1 MKMKKLCAS
10 LLCLVMLAGVLPFSA
25 FALDAGVYTASVVTS
40 YYNPDT
46 GNVDDGG
53 TANAALGDGMCRS
66 ATAKTGLVEKDAE
79 GNIWVTIRL
88 LLQSN
93 CKDVAFYTRTGYDTY
108 SQVSYDIMAE
118 DSAND
123 SIDYRF
129 KVSDAGVKI
138 KGTMYVTPMGRD
150 VLWYLY
156 VDTSTLAS
164 GSGDFEVSIDVS
176 EPEATPSPSKPST
189 PATPSPAEPSVP
201 ATTSPTSPA
210 TPKPSPSAAVPVDG
224 AAGTEAPVPEVSA
237 PEDPA
242 TDESENPA
250 PEETDIP
257 ENTPPANE
265 EDPPRTA
272 APEQEPDK
280 SPDHTEEPADE
291 DSKGEV
297 QTSDGIGGGAIAA
310 IVLVLVLAV
319 GAVIYFIKRKK

>member
-1 MKMKKLCAS
+1 MKMKKFCAS
-10 LLCLVMLAGVLPFSA
+10 LLCLTMLVSSLSISA
-25 FALDAGVYTASVVTS
+25 FALDAGVYTGSVVTS

-66 ATAKTGLVEKDAE
+66 ATAKTGLVEKDAD

-93 CKDVAFYTRTGYDTY
+93 CKNVAFYTRTGYDTY

-164 GSGDFEVSIDVS
+164 GSGDFEVSIDVG
-176 EPEATPSPSKPST
+176 EPEATPSPAEPSA

-201 ATTSPTSPA
+201 AT
-210 TPKPSPSAAVPVDG
+210 PSPSSPTTPEPSPSTAVPVNG
-224 AAGTEAPVPEVSA
+224 AAGTETPAPEPSA
-237 PEDPA
+237 PENPV
-242 TDESENPA
+242 TEESQDPA

-265 EDPPRTA
+265 EDTPRTA

-280 SPDHTEEPADE
+280 SPNRTGEPADE
-291 DSKGEV
+291 ASEGEV
-297 QTSDGIGGGAIAA
+297 QTSGGIGGGAIAA